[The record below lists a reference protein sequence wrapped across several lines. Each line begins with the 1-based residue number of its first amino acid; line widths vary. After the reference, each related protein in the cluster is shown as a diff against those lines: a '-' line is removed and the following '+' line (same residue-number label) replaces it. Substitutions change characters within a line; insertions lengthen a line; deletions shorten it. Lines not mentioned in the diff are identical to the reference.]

1 MNPNELSGEVD
12 PEMGDTTGARE
23 EEHRTE
29 PLRFRPS
36 TDTVARRMEDQYVL
50 VDLRTNRI
58 YELNRTGARLWEL
71 LETGHDLE
79 QAQEQMLLEF
89 DVDKQRIRNEVS
101 TLMHDLVAQGL
112 LEPHAES

>member
-1 MNPNELSGEVD
+1 
-12 PEMGDTTGARE
+12 MGDTTGARE
-23 EEHRTE
+23 NERQTE
-29 PLRFRPS
+29 SVRFRPS
-36 TDTVARRMEDQYVL
+36 TDTVARRMDDQYVL
-50 VDLRTNRI
+50 VQLQTNTI

-71 LETGHDLE
+71 LDTGHDLE

-89 DVDKQRIRNEVS
+89 DVDEQRIRNEAS

>member
-1 MNPNELSGEVD
+1 MD
-12 PEMGDTTGARE
+12 
-23 EEHRTE
+23 
-29 PLRFRPS
+29 
-36 TDTVARRMEDQYVL
+36 DQYVL
-50 VDLRTNRI
+50 VHLRTNRI

-89 DVDKQRIRNEVS
+89 DVDEQRIRNEVS

>member
-12 PEMGDTTGARE
+12 PDMGDTTDSRE
-23 EEHRTE
+23 DERRTE
-29 PLRFRPS
+29 TVRFRPS
-36 TDTVARRMEDQYVL
+36 TDTVARRMDDQYVL
-50 VDLRTNRI
+50 VQLQTNRI

-89 DVDKQRIRNEVS
+89 DVDERRLRDEVS
-101 TLMHDLVAQGL
+101 TLMRDLVAKGL
-112 LEPHAES
+112 VEPDVGT